1 MAMAADPMCIMSIA
15 DTAWAMRSIDGVAE
29 GSFSIAPFYPE
40 NFLVRCQSMQVRDRI
55 LAASP
60 LHVPGT
66 WLVLRPWT
74 RLAHAE
80 TATMKFKVAIEL
92 EGVPPHA
99 WSEDTAAKILAP
111 SCWLQSFHPHSADSL
126 TSPHTSS
133 RLGRATQGPFQRWCG

>member
-1 MAMAADPMCIMSIA
+1 MAADATRIVSIA
-15 DTAWAMRSIDGVAE
+15 DAARAMRSIDGVAE
-29 GSFSIAPFYPE
+29 GSFSVVPFYPE
-40 NFLVRCQSMQVRDRI
+40 NFLVRCQSMQVQDRI

-92 EGVPPHA
+92 DRVPPH
-99 WSEDTAAKILAP
+99 S
-111 SCWLQSFHPHSADSL
+111 
-126 TSPHTSS
+126 
-133 RLGRATQGPFQRWCG
+133 